1 MKQILSFSLF
11 EANRHPHF
19 KKRIEQRILNL
30 QEVNLNPRIELD
42 LEEEIGPDWKGLLI
56 DSIIKNTESRI
67 FKAVEATEYKYNH
80 NFAVPISSLYLVYNG
95 KKSPIVITASTVPG
109 EKSYSGSQI
118 WISVRQNEAIT
129 IKVFPKDKDTD
140 YISRNMEEGISD
152 IYKENKYELIR
163 PKGDFE
169 SLFEWDPNKGRFITD
184 EEEEE
189 KNLIPVSKS
198 TEERKT
204 IGPGDKIG
212 LMVKSISENVFT
224 IGSVTEII
232 NIGEIKDKQ
241 KTGDLEK
248 IEGIKVGFLPMDKSQ
263 RIIIDG
269 EEKAFRITIKSG
281 SKILIDGEE
290 YSVLGPEGGRPLV
303 TSEPEII
310 NKNRAQ
316 TWVQRP

>member
-42 LEEEIGPDWKGLLI
+42 LEEEIGPNWKRFLI

-80 NFAVPISSLYLVYNG
+80 NFAVPISSLYLVHKE
-95 KKSPIVITASTVPG
+95 KKYPILITASTAPG

-169 SLFEWDPNKGRFITD
+169 SLFEWDPNKGKFITD
-184 EEEEE
+184 EEDEE

-198 TEERKT
+198 IPERKT

-212 LMVKSISENVFT
+212 LIVKSVSPDLFT
-224 IGSVTEII
+224 EGVIQEII
-232 NIGEIKDKQ
+232 NIDEIKDKQ
-241 KTGDLEK
+241 KSGDLSK
-248 IEGIKVGFLPMDKSQ
+248 VEGIRVSFLPTNKSQ
-263 RIIIDG
+263 RVIKDG
-269 EEKAFRITIKSG
+269 KEISFTLTIKSG
-281 SKILIDGEE
+281 TKIKIDGEE
-290 YSVLGPEGGRPLV
+290 YLVSGPEKDRPLV
-303 TSEPEII
+303 TSEPKII
-310 NKNRAQ
+310 KSNRVQ
-316 TWVQRP
+316 TWVQTP

>member
-19 KKRIEQRILNL
+19 NKRIEQRILNL
-30 QEVNLNPRIELD
+30 KEVNLNPKIELD
-42 LEEEIGPDWKGLLI
+42 LEEEIGPNWKGLLI

-140 YISRNMEEGISD
+140 YISRNMEEGVSD

-163 PKGDFE
+163 PKEDFE
-169 SLFEWDPNKGRFITD
+169 SLFEWDPNKGRFITED
-184 EEEEE
+184 EVEE
-189 KNLIPVSKS
+189 KDFVPVSSKIEIQFTLSPGTDIGYYSKLTDSIVKAKIMGVINKDTYKTSKEFQLEILKS
-198 TEERKT
+198 DGT
-204 IGPGDKIG
+204 
-212 LMVKSISENVFT
+212 KSI
-224 IGSVTEII
+224 
-232 NIGEIKDKQ
+232 KK
-241 KTGDLEK
+241 L
-248 IEGIKVGFLPMDKSQ
+248 
-263 RIIIDG
+263 
-269 EEKAFRITIKSG
+269 KSG
-281 SKILIDGEE
+281 DEVYLPVGKNKSLTQAKVADPIFVTDDRISSPIIKLLI
-290 YSVLGPEGGRPLV
+290 
-303 TSEPEII
+303 
-310 NKNRAQ
+310 
-316 TWVQRP
+316 